1 MDGDRPTGKEVIQ
14 NGTDGKEF
22 WDSGNQGGDG

>member
-14 NGTDGKEF
+14 NGTEGKEF
-22 WDSGNQGGDG
+22 RDSGNQVGNG

>member
-1 MDGDRPTGKEVIQ
+1 MDGYRPTGKEVIE

-22 WDSGNQGGDG
+22 RDSGNQGGNG